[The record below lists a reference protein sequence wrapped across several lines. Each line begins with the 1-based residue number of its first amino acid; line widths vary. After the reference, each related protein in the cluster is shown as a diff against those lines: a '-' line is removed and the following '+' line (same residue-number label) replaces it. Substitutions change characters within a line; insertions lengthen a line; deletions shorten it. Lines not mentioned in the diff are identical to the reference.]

1 MGAMSGAIAKSVRGA
16 RSNFYMPMR
25 LMPKQRRAAMFAIYA
40 VARALDDVADGPQT
54 RGEKRAAL
62 DGWRR
67 ELDAVYRGTP
77 GTPVGHALAA
87 AVARYALPRQEF
99 DALIDG
105 MTMDIDA
112 DMTAPPQATLD
123 LYCRR
128 VAGSI
133 GVLALNVFGCSGPA
147 EKAFAVALGRALQ
160 LTNIARDLAEDA
172 ARGRLYVPREV
183 LDAAGIGSL
192 DPRALPLHP
201 CFSDIRRRLCAL
213 AERGYTEAGQTLA
226 ACPSRRRLWP
236 ALAMMGIY
244 RRILAK
250 LADAPADAQRVRI
263 ARHLQLRIALRA
275 LLLARP

>member
-1 MGAMSGAIAKSVRGA
+1 MSQGIAKMVRGA
-16 RSNFYMPMR
+16 HSNFYMPMR
-25 LMPKQRRAAMFAIYA
+25 LMPKRRRAAMFAIYA
-40 VARALDDVADGPQT
+40 VARVLDDVADGPQT
-54 RGEKRAAL
+54 RAEKQAAL
-62 DGWRR
+62 DRWRE

-77 GTPVGHALAA
+77 RTPTGQALAA
-87 AVARYALPRQEF
+87 AVVRYALPRREF

-105 MTMDIDA
+105 MAMDIDA

-133 GVLALNVFGCSGPA
+133 GVLALNIFGCSGAA
-147 EKAFAVALGRALQ
+147 EKAFAIALGRALQ

-172 ARGRLYVPREV
+172 ARGRLYVPREI
-183 LDAAGIGSL
+183 LDAAGIAGL
-192 DPRALPLHP
+192 DARELPRHP
-201 CFSDIRRRLCAL
+201 RFAEIRRRLCTL
-213 AERGYTEAGQTLA
+213 AERGYAEADQALS

-250 LADAPADAQRVRI
+250 VIDASADAPRARI
-263 ARHLQLRIALRA
+263 PLHLQLRIALRA
-275 LLLARP
+275 LVLARA